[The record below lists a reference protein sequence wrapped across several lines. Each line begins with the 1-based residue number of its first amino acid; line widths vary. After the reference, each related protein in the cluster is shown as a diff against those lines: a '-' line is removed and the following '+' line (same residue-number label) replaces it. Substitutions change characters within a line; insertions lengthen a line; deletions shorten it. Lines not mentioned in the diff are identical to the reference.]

1 MQAIRSLFCD
11 SLLDKFAP
19 EATMIDS
26 IFKYSNKY
34 ILAVLVL
41 NLLVAC
47 GGPADTTAP
56 VITLNGLSSMTHEQ
70 ATEFIDPGATVTDN
84 VDSNLSI
91 SVDGEVNSDV
101 AGEYTLTYS
110 ATDTAGNNASETRV
124 VTVQDTIS
132 PVVTVLGEL
141 EVSINEGES
150 WSDQGA
156 TAVDTVDGDV
166 AVVVSGNV
174 DSSTAGSYI
183 LTYTATD
190 TAGNTGSATRTVS
203 VTVSAIEWSLVW
215 SDEFNEDTINPTKW
229 GHMLG
234 DGTLYGETRGWGNN
248 EKQSYTEDTVNSG
261 IAGRPRR

>member
-1 MQAIRSLFCD
+1 
-11 SLLDKFAP
+11 
-19 EATMIDS
+19 MIDS

-34 ILAVLVL
+34 ILVVLSL

-47 GGPADTTAP
+47 GGPTDTTAP

-174 DSSTAGSYI
+174 DTSIAGSYI
-183 LTYTATD
+183 LT
-190 TAGNTGSATRTVS
+190 
-203 VTVSAIEWSLVW
+203 
-215 SDEFNEDTINPTKW
+215 
-229 GHMLG
+229 
-234 DGTLYGETRGWGNN
+234 
-248 EKQSYTEDTVNSG
+248 
-261 IAGRPRR
+261 